1 VSQPVVP
8 KVPKVQYQ
16 LSIQQEWGE
25 YYRVIPNMSISS
37 DQDAEYFMEL
47 LGEKVL
53 KGSPTILRLKPV
65 EVQDTSQFRLFLEK
79 IAKGQNIRNEIDL

>member
-1 VSQPVVP
+1 MSQRVVP

-37 DQDAEYFMEL
+37 DLDAENFKEL

>member
-1 VSQPVVP
+1 MSQRVVGE
-8 KVPKVQYQ
+8 VQYQ
-16 LSIQQEWGE
+16 LIWVLQEFGE

-65 EVQDTSQFRLFLEK
+65 EVKDTSQFRQFLER